1 MLQEKEGKF
10 TASKTESVK
19 PQAKPLSTVEST
31 SQQAWLHFV
40 AGGVGGM
47 IGSSLTCP
55 LDVVKTRLQ
64 SSLYKPTPTF
74 YSHAHRTV
82 FSTVSTHVV
91 ETIGILK
98 TIHHQEGVR
107 GLFKGLG
114 PILVGVVPA
123 RAIYFAAYGSGKRFL
138 SDLNGGK
145 ETSLVHL
152 SAAASAGIITAT
164 ATSPIW
170 LVKTRIQ
177 LQAMEPSAI
186 RYKNSLDCA
195 YQVVK
200 TEGVLGLY
208 RGVSA
213 SYLGVT
219 EGTLQWVVYEK
230 LKSMIHRRRRAEND
244 EGVSTENKSFGDWME
259 YFAAAGTAK
268 LFAAVVTYPHEV
280 VRTRLRQTPSVDGVH
295 KYTGLTQCFKLILKE
310 EGVAALYGGM
320 TAHVMRAVPNAA
332 IMFFCY
338 EAIIHTF
345 GQQQQRNANA

>member
-10 TASKTESVK
+10 VSSPAASIKSQVK
-19 PQAKPLSTVEST
+19 PMLVSDSK

-47 IGSSLTCP
+47 IGSTLTCP

-64 SSLYKPTPTF
+64 SSLYKPNPTF
-74 YSHAHRTV
+74 YSNAHRSI
-82 FSTVSTHVV
+82 FSTLSTHVV
-91 ETIGILK
+91 ETFGILQTLK
-98 TIHHQEGVR
+98 RQEGVR

-123 RAIYFAAYGSGKRFL
+123 RAIHFAAYGNGKRIL
-138 SDLNGGK
+138 TELNGGK
-145 ETSLVHL
+145 ESSLIHL

-177 LQAMEPSAI
+177 LQAMETSSV
-186 RYKNSLDCA
+186 RYKNSLDCI

-213 SYLGVT
+213 SYLGVA

-230 LKSMIHRRRRAEND
+230 LKSIIHQRRRAGND
-244 EGVSTENKSFGDWME
+244 ENASTENKSFGDWLE

-280 VRTRLRQTPSVDGVH
+280 
-295 KYTGLTQCFKLILKE
+295 C
-310 EGVAALYGGM
+310 
-320 TAHVMRAVPNAA
+320 
-332 IMFFCY
+332 CY
-338 EAIIHTF
+338 PF
-345 GQQQQRNANA
+345 S